1 MDGAIQLL
9 KNWSQFSQPLLKT
22 KSNKSNLR
30 KDKILQHIFLDGKGI
45 ETKVFE
51 ENQPDMTISYG
62 PQCH

>member
-1 MDGAIQLL
+1 MDGAIQFLN
-9 KNWSQFSQPLLKT
+9 NWSKFSQPLLKT

-30 KDKILQHIFLDGKGI
+30 KDKILQYIFLDGKGI
-45 ETKVFE
+45 EAKVFE